1 MSLTERCNRV
11 KQLKIYNNNKQCYE
25 NPNLLKKAFSTTNI
39 FQTQYLDKLLS
50 KTKRENKK
58 RMIGVNLNNSY
69 LDYLFNNKSTQNNIT
84 FLIPNR
90 NYYYINNNKNKISKK
105 IKTIRQNL
113 SVFNTSVNKPIYKI
127 KKTNF
132 CYEYEKNY
140 KNLSCKNIIQ
150 YNEKS
155 QKKTKIFNLKKEKKI
170 DLKRLLLKQKYKSSL
185 ETNLFFQKLSIK
197 GKTYK

>member
-39 FQTQYLDKLLS
+39 FQTP
-50 KTKRENKK
+50 
-58 RMIGVNLNNSY
+58 Y

-90 NYYYINNNKNKISKK
+90 NYYYINNNKNRISKK

-113 SVFNTSVNKPIYKI
+113 SVFNISVNKPIYKI